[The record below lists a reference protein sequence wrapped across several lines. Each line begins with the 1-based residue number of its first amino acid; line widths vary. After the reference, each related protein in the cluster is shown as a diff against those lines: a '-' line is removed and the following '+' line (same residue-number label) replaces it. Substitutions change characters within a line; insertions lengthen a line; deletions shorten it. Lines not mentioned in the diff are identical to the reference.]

1 MAPQPPPRP
10 QKNEEDTLAHIQLLS
25 TLDTYS
31 IPKPFRSSTW
41 KPNQRRNK
49 NVKTILGDA
58 NRSKDAAGNTGA
70 VNSVVGTHDNSGVAT
85 PITESGIATP
95 ARAGVAGVDADGD
108 LVMGDGQATATGL
121 RQGQAPNFAEA
132 EKSLSKLVLS
142 KSLMVPGSSSNQASA
157 QNGINNGSGNVSVT
171 YTNIESAPSLAHS
184 KHYCDITGLA
194 APYTDPKTRLRYHN
208 KEVFVVARS
217 LGQGAAESYLE
228 ARGAHVVLK

>member
-10 QKNEEDTLAHIQLLS
+10 QKNEEESLAHIQLLS

-31 IPKPFRSSTW
+31 LSKPFRSPTW

-49 NVKTILGDA
+49 NLKTILGDA
-58 NRSKDAAGNTGA
+58 NRSKDAAGNTGV
-70 VNSVVGTHDNSGVAT
+70 VNSVAGTHDNSGIAT
-85 PITESGIATP
+85 PITESGLATP
-95 ARAGVAGVDADGD
+95 AGAGAAGVDVDGD
-108 LVMGDGQATATGL
+108 STMGDASGQ
-121 RQGQAPNFAEA
+121 RHGQAPNFAEA

-157 QNGINNGSGNVSVT
+157 SNGNVSVT

-184 KHYCDITGLA
+184 KHYCDITGLP

-208 KEVFVVARS
+208 KEVFAVVRS
-217 LGQGAAESYLE
+217 LGQGVAEGYLE